1 VTPERLAALRKL
13 VLIVFAAAAVVLGAL
28 PALGASTQTLQ
39 VTSFSFEKPT
49 LTITTGDTV
58 VWHHA
63 AEATYSHNVKFDD
76 GSFRNAAPS
85 KAEWTAQ
92 RAFDAAGTY
101 TYRCELHG
109 DTYGMKGTIVVE
121 DPPATPTPTAEATP
135 TPTPTSTATAP
146 STTSPVAEA
155 SALVVGKTIKAGRVR
170 GSVHAGPAGARLTVR
185 VRIGARTAGSATR
198 SVAAPGRLAFAVK
211 LDRGARRRLARRG
224 RLSASV
230 RATVRIGDS
239 VAAKTRA
246 VRLR

>member
-1 VTPERLAALRKL
+1 LRKL
-13 VLIVFAAAAVVLGAL
+13 VLIVLAVSAVAIGAL
-28 PALGASTQTLQ
+28 PALGASTQTMQ
-39 VTSFSFEKPT
+39 VTSFSFEKPN

-76 GSFRNAAPS
+76 GSFRNASPS

-92 RAFDAAGTY
+92 RTFDTAGTY

-109 DTYGMKGTIVVE
+109 DSYGMKGTIVVE

-135 TPTPTSTATAP
+135 TPTPAATIPATTA
-146 STTSPVAEA
+146 PVAEA
-155 SALVVGKTIKAGRVR
+155 SALVVAKSVKAGRVR

-185 VRIGARTAGSATR
+185 VRLGSRTAGSATR
-198 SVAAPGRLAFAVK
+198 AIAAPGTLAFSVK
-211 LDRGARRRLARRG
+211 LDRSARRRLARRG
-224 RLSASV
+224 PLAVSV
-230 RATVRIGDS
+230 RAEVKLGDS
-239 VAAKTRA
+239 VATKTRA